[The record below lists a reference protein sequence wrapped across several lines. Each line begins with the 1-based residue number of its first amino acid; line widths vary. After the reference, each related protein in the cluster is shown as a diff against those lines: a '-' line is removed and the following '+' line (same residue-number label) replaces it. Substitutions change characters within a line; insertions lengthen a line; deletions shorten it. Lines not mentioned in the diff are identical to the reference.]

1 MKRNI
6 LPLAVALFAI
16 SPVAFAEGKACDLTS
31 PEEIQGTLGAKA
43 IKLEGSTLPTGVD
56 VCTGKAA
63 GSTFTLR
70 LYAKPDDGD
79 RDKEIERL
87 DALQKQGATI
97 DTKKVAGI
105 NCMELRPGGK
115 ATRQAYTTTCTT
127 PSTKRAPRYVV
138 VEVSNPSQS
147 FEMKKLA
154 PLAEN
159 IAARLY

>member
-1 MKRNI
+1 MKRNM
-6 LPLAVALFAI
+6 LPLAAALLAI
-16 SPVAFAEGKACDLTS
+16 SPIALAEGKACDLTT
-31 PEEIQGTLGAKA
+31 PEEIQATLGAKA

-56 VCTGKAA
+56 VCTGKAV

-70 LYAKPDDGD
+70 LYAKPDDGE

-87 DALQKQGATI
+87 DTLQKQGATV
-97 DTKKVAGI
+97 DKKKVGGI
-105 NCMELRPGGK
+105 NCMEVGPGGK
-115 ATRQAYTTTCTT
+115 ATRQAYVTTCTT
-127 PSTKRAPRYVV
+127 ASTKRSPRYVV

-159 IAARLY
+159 ISSRLY

>member
-1 MKRNI
+1 MKRNT
-6 LPLAVALFAI
+6 LPIAAMLLAI
-16 SPVAFAEGKACDLTS
+16 SPIALAEGKACDLTS
-31 PEEIQGTLGAKA
+31 PEEIQGALGVKT

-56 VCTGKAA
+56 VCTGKAG

-70 LYAKPDDGD
+70 LYAKPDDGE

-87 DALQKQGATI
+87 DTLQKQGATI
-97 DTKKVAGI
+97 ENKKVGGI
-105 NCMELRPGGK
+105 SCMAIGPGGK

-138 VEVSNPSQS
+138 VEVANPSQS
-147 FEMKKLA
+147 YEMKKLA

-159 IAARLY
+159 ISARLF